1 MKEGFLFITG
11 LLLTM
16 FGVGGI
22 ENSMTD
28 AELWNAVAVSVVG
41 LGIFGCAALML
52 EQKDLDNQI

>member
-1 MKEGFLFITG
+1 MKEGFMFVTG

-28 AELWNAVAVSVVG
+28 SELLSALAVAVVG
-41 LGIFGCAALML
+41 LGIFGCSALMI
-52 EQKDLDNQI
+52 ERKNLDNQL